1 MVINHGD
8 SPVSKYFIP
17 LTLHRSGFSFQTLNH
32 SNIQRVACAP
42 RAMALPQR
50 SQLAKHWLL
59 DEQCVFLNHGSFGAT
74 PIAIRKEQ
82 QKWQD
87 LLEDEPVRFY
97 EDLAMEFMEHARGA
111 LATMLEC
118 DPDDLAL
125 VENATT
131 GVNTVLRSLVF
142 EQGDEI
148 LVPDHAYQ
156 ACRNAID
163 FVAERWGAKVVTV
176 NIPFP
181 IEGPQVA
188 IDAIMAGVSDR
199 TVLAMID
206 TVTSPTGLRMPFEEL
221 VELLESRGVSVLL
234 DAAHGIGMVPLQL
247 DTLGASYTTSN
258 CHKWLCAPKGSA
270 FLHVR
275 KDHQLKI
282 HPLTISHGM
291 TFPLGDTTRF
301 RHEFD
306 WTGTRDFSAW
316 CSLPETIA
324 FMSNMVEGG
333 WDAIMQHNHDLAM
346 QGRGILCERLGL
358 VAPCPE
364 SMIACIA
371 TLMLPEGTGGGI
383 PLHEPDPLH
392 KVLQEK
398 YGIQVPVWSWD
409 SPQGRYFRISAQLY
423 NHVDEYHY
431 LAEALATELHL

>member
-1 MVINHGD
+1 
-8 SPVSKYFIP
+8 
-17 LTLHRSGFSFQTLNH
+17 
-32 SNIQRVACAP
+32 
-42 RAMALPQR
+42 MALPQR
-50 SQLAKHWLL
+50 SPLAKHWLL

-74 PIAIRKEQ
+74 PVAIRKEQ

-97 EDLAMEFMEHARGA
+97 EDLAMGFMETARGA
-111 LATMLEC
+111 LSKMLEC
-118 DPDDLAL
+118 DPEDLAL

-181 IEGPQVA
+181 IDGPQIA

-234 DAAHGIGMVPLQL
+234 DAAHGIGMVPLRL
-247 DTLGASYTTSN
+247 DNLGASYTTSN

-306 WTGTRDFSAW
+306 WTGTRDISAW
-316 CSLPETIA
+316 CSLPETIQ
-324 FMSNMVEGG
+324 FMSNMIDGG
-333 WDAIMQHNHDLAM
+333 WDAIMQHNHDLAI
-346 QGRGILCERLGL
+346 QGRRILCDRLGL
-358 VAPCPE
+358 TIPCPE

-371 TLMLPEGTGGGI
+371 TMMLPEGSVGGI

-392 KVLQEK
+392 IVLQEK

-409 SPQGRYFRISAQLY
+409 SPKGRYFRISAQLY

-431 LAEALATELHL
+431 LAEALASELSL